1 MPGCGG
7 RSEAPLH
14 VRAGHSPGAS
24 WPLRGAEQHPGPTHS
39 TAGAPPVETNTD
51 VTRRHPVP
59 SKCHFSPSCN
69 SGVPTHTDPAG
80 GAAPRSAGHGGE
92 RLKTSTVAL
101 GRLPW
106 ARLLGTEREIGQGK
120 MPCWE
125 GAGCAREG
133 FLEAVKAEL
142 PGKDSGG
149 RGKGTSRMEAG
160 VLLKSPRPG

>member
-24 WPLRGAEQHPGPTHS
+24 WPLWGAEQHPGPTHS

-51 VTRRHPVP
+51 VTGRHPVP
-59 SKCHFSPSCN
+59 SECHFSPSCN
-69 SGVPTHTDPAG
+69 SGVPTHADPAG
-80 GAAPRSAGHGGE
+80 GAAPRSAGQGGE
-92 RLKTSTVAL
+92 RLKTSTAAL
-101 GRLPW
+101 GHLPW

-125 GAGCAREG
+125 GAGCTREG

-142 PGKDSGG
+142 PGKGQWRAWEGHFQDGG
-149 RGKGTSRMEAG
+149 WC
-160 VLLKSPRPG
+160 LLKSPRPG